1 MATAGLTSQTEKLH
15 SRLRSKESSA
25 SAPSF
30 RIYYGMAAG
39 SVPFRWESR
48 PGTPK
53 DSTTT
58 SATSADI
65 FRPLTPPPSYYATSP
80 KTQKPPAGKSPKNGL
95 IHAIL
100 PKIANRK
107 PALPP
112 PTPPSPSPSSS
123 SSSSFSWSS
132 KWEEENDREETS
144 SPTSTLCFGGGRG
157 KRNAQRSIGRHGTPA

>member
-80 KTQKPPAGKSPKNGL
+80 KTQKPPGKSPRMASS
-95 IHAIL
+95 AIL

-107 PALPP
+107 PLPADASIAVAP
-112 PTPPSPSPSSS
+112 SS

-132 KWEEENDREETS
+132 KWEENDREETS
-144 SPTSTLCFGGGRG
+144 SPNVDPLLRVAGGEEE
-157 KRNAQRSIGRHGTPA
+157 RSAVDR